1 MGESPH
7 GSPMAYRLC
16 GELEDMLKRFVGPE
30 GARFAAEALRK
41 QPIIGTDAGLAEAIC
56 NSAEITS
63 FEPGATVI
71 EEGSP
76 DNDIYFILAGM
87 VSIRVKG
94 SEVAVRT
101 EGQHVGEMALVDVGQ
116 PRSASAIAKDEVVV
130 ARVSA
135 AAFNELAESNP
146 NLWKNLARELGVR
159 LRERN
164 RFVRPTNPRPALF
177 IGCSTESLRIAQAIQ
192 SLLDHDD
199 ILVKPWTDSTF
210 KVSEFAFESLEQ
222 ELSGYDFAALV
233 LSDDD
238 EVISRG
244 QRRDAPR
251 DNIIFELGVF
261 MGAIG
266 RSRTFL
272 VQPRG
277 VALKIPSDIFG
288 ITPLTYAVGPEKDFL
303 AALAPVCNRLR
314 ATILTMGPR

>member
-1 MGESPH
+1 MGSE
-7 GSPMAYRLC
+7 RT
-16 GELEDMLKRFVGPE
+16 RFVVD
-30 GARFAAEALRK
+30 ALRK
-41 QPIIGTDAGLAEAIC
+41 QPIIGGDADLAEAIC
-56 NSAEITS
+56 NSAEVTS
-63 FEPGATVI
+63 FLPDATII
-71 EEGSP
+71 EEYAP
-76 DNDIYFILAGM
+76 DNDIYFILTGV
-87 VSIRVKG
+87 VSIRVAG
-94 SEVAVRT
+94 REVAVRT
-101 EGQHVGEMALVDVGQ
+101 EGQHIGEMALIDVGK
-116 PRSASAIAKDEVVV
+116 PRSASAIARDEVVV
-130 ARVSA
+130 ARLSA
-135 AAFNELAESNP
+135 VAFNELAESNP
-146 NLWKNLARELGVR
+146 NLWKNLACELGVR

-164 RFVRPTNPRPALF
+164 RFVRATNPRPALF
-177 IGCSTESLRIAQAIQ
+177 IGCSTESLHIAQAIQ

-210 KVSEFAFESLEQ
+210 KASEFAFESLEQ

-303 AALAPVCNRLR
+303 AALAPACNKLR
-314 ATILTMGPR
+314 ATILTTGPR